1 MSLSMGAS
9 NNIQDGDDSSKSH
22 GLTSVADNETLIRGS
37 VEFSQEVDQE
47 ITSHSIKN
55 LQPVESHQV
64 ASSSRTI
71 RLKDESTR
79 ALARAVAIPGGR
91 SAVIR
96 RRPYRSQRMRAINDN
111 EVIEENRKRTKMRAL
126 SKRKKSTP

>member
-1 MSLSMGAS
+1 L
-9 NNIQDGDDSSKSH
+9 
-22 GLTSVADNETLIRGS
+22 LI
-37 VEFSQEVDQE
+37 
-47 ITSHSIKN
+47 ILIYY
-55 LQPVESHQV
+55 
-64 ASSSRTI
+64 RTI

-96 RRPYRSQRMRAINDN
+96 KRPYRSQRMRGINDN
-111 EVIEENRKRTKMRAL
+111 EAKEENRKRTKMRPL

>member
-9 NNIQDGDDSSKSH
+9 NNIQDGDDSLKSH

-37 VEFSQEVDQE
+37 VEFSQE
-47 ITSHSIKN
+47 ITSHSIKS
-55 LQPVESHQV
+55 LQHVESHQV

-91 SAVIR
+91 SVVIR

-111 EVIEENRKRTKMRAL
+111 EVIEENRKRTKMSAL